1 MKGHCNSLALAVIHI
16 QDMED
21 KVYVQQRIKWNL
33 KKMKNEKGVHTKEL
47 TNGLLKDDRERHS
60 RFPVSSVGGL
70 S

>member
-21 KVYVQQRIKWNL
+21 KVYVQQRINWNL
-33 KKMKNEKGVHTKEL
+33 EKGVHTKEL